1 MRKYLIYFILS
12 SIFPTFFLSSCGE
25 DRSGEYYALIASKT
39 WMYETM
45 QQNYLFYEDLP
56 AEDGLDFFDKPADFL
71 TSVASDR
78 DQKNGVLFSHIDSV
92 KISRVQSSYPT
103 FGIEGSLVRGVSL
116 SLIHI

>member
-45 QQNYLFYEDLP
+45 QQNYLFMRI
-56 AEDGLDFFDKPADFL
+56 FL
-71 TSVASDR
+71 LKTDWI
-78 DQKNGVLFSHIDSV
+78 FS
-92 KISRVQSSYPT
+92 ISRQI
-103 FGIEGSLVRGVSL
+103 F
-116 SLIHI
+116 

>member
-71 TSVASDR
+71 ISVASDR

-103 FGIEGSLVRGVSL
+103 SVSYTHL
-116 SLIHI
+116 TLPTKA

>member
-1 MRKYLIYFILS
+1 
-12 SIFPTFFLSSCGE
+12 
-25 DRSGEYYALIASKT
+25 
-39 WMYETM
+39 MYETM

-103 FGIEGSLVRGVSL
+103 FGIEGSLVRGVSGEL
-116 SLIHI
+116 LLYHIIYSTGFCGQRNGIETW

>member
-78 DQKNGVLFSHIDSV
+78 DQKMAFFSLTSILL
-92 KISRVQSSYPT
+92 KYPVCKAVILHSASKEVW
-103 FGIEGSLVRGVSL
+103 FAV
-116 SLIHI
+116 